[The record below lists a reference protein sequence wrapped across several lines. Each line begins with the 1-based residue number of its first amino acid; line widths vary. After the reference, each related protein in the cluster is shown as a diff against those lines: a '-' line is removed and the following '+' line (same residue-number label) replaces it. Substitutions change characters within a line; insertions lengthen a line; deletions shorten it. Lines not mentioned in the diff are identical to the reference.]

1 MPQNAGKTVPLSTLL
16 KLTAPA
22 SVDLP
27 VCHLEVTE
35 GPAKGKAVGPLE
47 KVTMVG
53 REGWC
58 DLVIDDPALSGR
70 HCEIRLE
77 PGAARLIDRRST
89 NGTFL
94 DDHRVIEAF
103 LEDGNQIRIGQT
115 AIVVHRPSESRA
127 VDVTP
132 VDITGTVLGRSEPM
146 LEVLDLVGRV
156 AARKVPVLI
165 SGETGTGKTCVA
177 RAMHAASQRKNFVQ
191 VNCGALPEGLIES
204 ELFGHEKGAFT
215 GADRQRVGLF
225 EAAEGGTIFLDE
237 IGELPLSLQPR
248 LLTVLEEGEVRR
260 VGSSTGTEVDFRLI
274 AASNRNLEQMVEQGQ
289 FREDLYYR
297 LSVVQLELPPLR
309 RRMEDVPLLAEFFL
323 ARSAAESDSPARRLD
338 GAALQELSAHDWPG
352 NVRELD
358 NVVRRAVALAER
370 DVIAADDLVIG
381 PLSRRTG
388 GAEFDTGA
396 PFRDYKNA
404 VLEHYEKRYLEEV
417 LEASRGNVSEAA
429 RRSGISRQ
437 HLFTLLKR
445 YGLRNDTTADEGD
458 A

>member
-1 MPQNAGKTVPLSTLL
+1 
-16 KLTAPA
+16 
-22 SVDLP
+22 
-27 VCHLEVTE
+27 
-35 GPAKGKAVGPLE
+35 
-47 KVTMVG
+47 
-53 REGWC
+53 
-58 DLVIDDPALSGR
+58 
-70 HCEIRLE
+70 
-77 PGAARLIDRRST
+77 
-89 NGTFL
+89 
-94 DDHRVIEAF
+94 
-103 LEDGNQIRIGQT
+103 
-115 AIVVHRPSESRA
+115 
-127 VDVTP
+127 
-132 VDITGTVLGRSEPM
+132 
-146 LEVLDLVGRV
+146 
-156 AARKVPVLI
+156 
-165 SGETGTGKTCVA
+165 
-177 RAMHAASQRKNFVQ
+177 
-191 VNCGALPEGLIES
+191 
-204 ELFGHEKGAFT
+204 
-215 GADRQRVGLF
+215 
-225 EAAEGGTIFLDE
+225 
-237 IGELPLSLQPR
+237 
-248 LLTVLEEGEVRR
+248 
-260 VGSSTGTEVDFRLI
+260 
-274 AASNRNLEQMVEQGQ
+274 
-289 FREDLYYR
+289 
-297 LSVVQLELPPLR
+297 VQLELPPLR